1 MSIRDLLS
9 KKRKE
14 IVSKS
19 FELTIA
25 TYPEESQ
32 SFFKESAKQF
42 TNPIGYNIYQSIE
55 KIIDNIIK
63 EEPIESFISPLEEI
77 VRIRAVQDFTPSQAI
92 GFIFLIKKA
101 LQDELEKEVEPLQ
114 LLDFLTRVD
123 SLVLVAF
130 DIFMK
135 YREKIYDLK
144 SKELIDRTWWI
155 LKKWN
160 IISEIQD
167 KPLETN

>member
-1 MSIRDLLS
+1 MSIRDFLS
-9 KKRKE
+9 KKRKA
-14 IVSKS
+14 IVNKS
-19 FELTIA
+19 FELTVS

-32 SFFKESAKQF
+32 SFLKDNSRQF
-42 TNPIGYNIYQSIE
+42 TNPIGYNLYQSIE
-55 KIIDNIIK
+55 QIVEKIIN
-63 EEPIESFISPLEEI
+63 EEPIDNFITPLEEI
-77 VRIRAVQDFTPSQAI
+77 IRIRAVQDFTPSQAV

-101 LQDELEKEVEPLQ
+101 FQDELEKEIEPLKV
-114 LLDFLTRVD
+114 LDFLSRID
-123 SLVLVAF
+123 SLTLIAF

-160 IISEIQD
+160 IVSEIPD
-167 KPLETN
+167 KTVETK

>member
-1 MSIRDLLS
+1 MPIKDLLS
-9 KKRKE
+9 KKRKA
-14 IVSKS
+14 IVNKS

-32 SFFKESAKQF
+32 GFLKDSSRQF
-42 TNPIGYNIYQSIE
+42 TNPIGYNLYQSIE
-55 KIIDNIIK
+55 QIVEKIIN
-63 EEPIESFISPLEEI
+63 EEPIESFLSPLEEI
-77 VRIRAVQDFTPSQAI
+77 IKIRAVQDFTPSQAV

-101 LQDELEKEVEPLQ
+101 FQDELEKEIEPFQ
-114 LLDFLTRVD
+114 ILDFLSRID
-123 SLVLVAF
+123 SLSLIAF

-160 IISEIQD
+160 IVSEIPD
-167 KPLETN
+167 KTVQTK

>member
-1 MSIRDLLS
+1 MYIRDLLS
-9 KKRKE
+9 KKRKA
-14 IVSKS
+14 IVNKS

-32 SFFKESAKQF
+32 SFFKESSKQF

-55 KIIDNIIK
+55 KIIDNIIN
-63 EEPIESFISPLEEI
+63 EESIESFISPLEEI

-101 LQDELEKEVEPLQ
+101 LQDELEKEVDPLQ